1 MFLKGIFPNPIA
13 SLLPCLLLLPAV
25 GLLLALSGC
34 GSDGSDLPLDH
45 TGWKVYG
52 GDKGGSRYS
61 SLDEINRSNVDCL
74 EVAWT
79 LRTGDHRT
87 DPPSTIECSP
97 IVIDGTVYLTS
108 PQLKLM
114 AVDAVTGQEIWRFDP
129 DEGGVSRG
137 VTYWERPDGTG
148 GRIFY
153 GVGSNLYAVDAR
165 SGTLVSDFG
174 DGGALDLH
182 EGLGEHAAD
191 LHIGARSPGIIYG
204 DLLIMGSN
212 VSEGPG
218 PAAPGHIRAFNA
230 ETGALEWVFHTIPQE
245 GEVGYN
251 TWGES
256 GPPASTG
263 GANAWAGLALD
274 EVRGIVFAPTGSPTY
289 DFYGGDRPGKN
300 LFGNTLLA
308 LDAETGERIWHFQVV
323 HHDLWDYDIPAPPNL
338 VRVTHDGETVDAVAQ
353 ITKTGYV
360 YLFDRET
367 GKPLFDVE
375 ERGVP
380 ASNLVGEQAYPT
392 QPIPVQ
398 PPPFSRQGFTED
410 DITDLSAV
418 AQTYVKEQL
427 EGKRYG
433 SHFIPPSLEGSI
445 VMPMFNGG
453 AEWGGASFDPT
464 TGMLYVNANDKPA
477 NFEVQRVEAS
487 GNTGGEL
494 VYQTYCAT
502 CHGPNLTGRG
512 SSPALTDLAA
522 RMSESQVAEIITEGP
537 GEMPGFSNLSEDE
550 VDAVTGFMLGREV
563 AAGDEEVE
571 VDHPYPYTHT
581 GWNRFNDPD
590 GYPAAKP
597 PWGTM
602 NAINLNTGEIEWKV
616 PLGSYEE
623 LNQRGIPKTGT
634 ENYGGSVVTA
644 GGLVFIGA
652 ARDEN
657 FRAFDKATG
666 ELLWSQ
672 ELPAGGY
679 ATPITY
685 EAGGR
690 QFILIAAG
698 GGGRGGTKAS
708 DTYVAFALHSGDG

>member
-1 MFLKGIFPNPIA
+1 MLFQGFLPTCTGHLGCQLFKIVTA
-13 SLLPCLLLLPAV
+13 
-25 GLLLALSGC
+25 GLLLFLTGC
-34 GSDGSDLPLDH
+34 VSEETRSPLDH

-52 GDKGGSRYS
+52 GDKGGTRYS
-61 SLDEINRSNVDCL
+61 SLDQINRSNVDEL

-79 LRTGDHRT
+79 FHTGDHQT

-97 IVIDGTVYLTS
+97 IVVDGTVYLTS
-108 PQLKLM
+108 PQLKLI
-114 AVDAVTGQEIWRFDP
+114 AVDAATGEEIWRFDP
-129 DEGGVSRG
+129 GEGGVSRG
-137 VTYWERPDGTG
+137 VMYWERSDGTG
-148 GRIFY
+148 ARILY
-153 GVGSNLYAVDAR
+153 GVGSDLYAVDAETGEPV
-165 SGTLVSDFG
+165 SEFGTDGTLG
-174 DGGALDLH
+174 LH
-182 EGLGEHAAD
+182 KGLGQDVSE
-191 LHIGARSPGIIYG
+191 LRVGARSPGIIYK
-204 DLLIMGSN
+204 DLVIMGSN

-218 PAAPGHIRAFNA
+218 PAAPGHIRAYSA

-245 GEVGYN
+245 GEFGYD

-256 GPPASTG
+256 GPPESTG

-274 EVRGIVFAPTGSPTY
+274 EARGIVFAPTGSATY

-300 LFGNTLLA
+300 LFANSLLA

-338 VRVTHDGETVDAVAQ
+338 VTVTHEGEQIDAVAQ

-367 GKPLFDVE
+367 GEPLFPVE
-375 ERGVP
+375 EREVP
-380 ASNLVGEQAYPT
+380 PSNLVGEQAYPT
-392 QPIPVQ
+392 QPIPVK
-398 PPPFSRQGFTED
+398 PPPFSRQGFTKEN
-410 DITDLSAV
+410 IANLSGEAR
-418 AQTYVKEQL
+418 TYVKDQL

-453 AEWGGASFDPT
+453 AEWGGASFDPE

-477 NFEVQRVEAS
+477 NFEVERVEAS
-487 GNTGGEL
+487 GNAGGAL
-494 VYQTYCAT
+494 LYQTHCAS
-502 CHGPNLTGRG
+502 CHGSNLTGRG
-512 SSPALTDLAA
+512 SYPALTAVEDRMNEDQIA
-522 RMSESQVAEIITEGP
+522 RAITDGP
-537 GEMPGFSNLSEDE
+537 GQMPAFPQLSNED
-550 VDAVTGFMLGREV
+550 VDAVTAFLLGEESET
-563 AAGDEEVE
+563 AGEDVE
-571 VDHPYPYTHT
+571 VDHVYPYTHT
-581 GWNRFNDPD
+581 GWNRFNGPD

-602 NAINLNTGEIEWKV
+602 NAIDLNTGEIAWKV

-623 LNQRGIPKTGT
+623 LNERGIPKTGT

-657 FRAFDKATG
+657 FRAFDKASG
-666 ELLWSQ
+666 ELLWSE

-685 EAGGR
+685 EVDGR
-690 QFILIAAG
+690 QYVLIAAG

-708 DTYVAFALHSGDG
+708 DAYVAFALPSE